1 MEYCVRHRG
10 EPADMDAFIKYAYPM
25 TEAPTPM
32 EQPEFTT
39 LWLSLLQP
47 SRVDT
52 PRTEDYKHGARMVLE
67 LMTKETKSFGMTLGK
82 SEASLIAEGA
92 ASVGSGSGV
101 NVGMPPGVE
110 APPLGLGLTPL
121 PHTIPTTTMTTN
133 DDDDY

>member
-67 LMTKETKSFGMTLGK
+67 LMKNPTMHLETGDDPFGATLEAAKSFGMTLGK

-110 APPLGLGLTPL
+110 APLW
-121 PHTIPTTTMTTN
+121 
-133 DDDDY
+133 DWV